1 MKRAGFVLHDYQE
14 EGVKKMSHALLH
26 AFYVSKSDQ
35 YKACNCFLL
44 YDEMGLGKT
53 VQVLETID
61 RLKLSPVLVVC
72 PGACVPVWKEEITK
86 RFPGRFGEIRELS
99 NADKKPISPTG
110 VVICTYEMLRTQVQN
125 YLQDQWENQKF
136 SAEDLEMLCVANGI
150 ETGHLQM
157 MEKLAK
163 TQQLLG
169 LVNGLFGKK
178 GGGPLK
184 DYHRQFFNTNFG
196 VLVMDEI
203 HRIRNPASATAKALG
218 FFRRVKYRIG
228 LSGTPIV
235 NHPKD
240 LLGILKCGLG
250 LFDVQWHTVLKN
262 PNSAYWQDLIG
273 SISLG
278 RTKADVPELSDILP
292 KRQHTEEGELQRL
305 DSHSDSIME
314 SVYCAIKRETIR
326 LCQQNNKIHTNSFMT
341 KMTAL
346 RQTCLHPTLAEE
358 PFRAWYVRRIVCLL
372 LCLERICP
380 PMCKNLRKRLVDAV
394 VEADDFRH
402 KPSLKMLCVRDYLAH
417 NPGEKAIVFCTFKEF
432 FTNIFKPWLTSIGV
446 ESVLF
451 AGGEDKR
458 FQKVALA
465 SFNDDDDVRV
475 MMIVKQAGGEGLN
488 LQAKCRTV
496 FVMDPHFNS
505 AVDEQAIKRIDRIGQ
520 TRDVCVKKL
529 VIKDSIDEL
538 FMKLQEQKNKQIE
551 SFTKNKEDKS
561 FTVIGANFILKDDK
575 IGD

>member
-372 LCLERICP
+372 LCLKRICP

-402 KPSLKMLCVRDYLAH
+402 KPSLKMLCVRDYLAR

-446 ESVLF
+446 DE
-451 AGGEDKR
+451 
-458 FQKVALA
+458 VATTPLP
-465 SFNDDDDVRV
+465 S
-475 MMIVKQAGGEGLN
+475 
-488 LQAKCRTV
+488 
-496 FVMDPHFNS
+496 
-505 AVDEQAIKRIDRIGQ
+505 
-520 TRDVCVKKL
+520 
-529 VIKDSIDEL
+529 
-538 FMKLQEQKNKQIE
+538 
-551 SFTKNKEDKS
+551 
-561 FTVIGANFILKDDK
+561 
-575 IGD
+575 